1 MGSKLAILAAQFVAM
16 TVLVREAAAD
26 TTARG
31 LFKQGIEDYKA
42 QKYDV
47 AAATL
52 KQSYELDP
60 KPDVLFA
67 LAQAERLGGHC
78 PEAVAHYK
86 KLLESVSDLPT
97 AKVIQ
102 NSLALCPQAAAE
114 KPKPAEPASQPETRA
129 PRPSPPITKTVV
141 REVRHTDVLATMLVA
156 GGMLGLGAGGGLF
169 LASRNSQ
176 DAADHARTLDD
187 HERFTKQTAT
197 ERMASMIAGGTG
209 AVMIGIAV
217 VRWARGGEAKS
228 TEVTVAPTANGTMMV
243 VSSRW

>member
-1 MGSKLAILAAQFVAM
+1 MGSKLAILAAQLVAM
-16 TVLVREAAAD
+16 TALARAAAAD
-26 TTARG
+26 PAARG
-31 LFKQGIEDYKA
+31 LFKQGIDDYKA
-42 QKYDV
+42 QKYEA

-52 KQSYELDP
+52 KQAYELDP

-86 KLLESVSDLPT
+86 KLLETIGDLPT
-97 AKVIQ
+97 AKLVQ
-102 NSLALCPQAAAE
+102 NSLALCPQPEAE
-114 KPKPAEPASQPETRA
+114 KPRPIEPASRPETPPPPP
-129 PRPSPPITKTVV
+129 PRPITKTIV
-141 REVRHTDVLATMLVA
+141 REVRHTDILATTLAA

-187 HERFTKQTAT
+187 HERFTRHMMT
-197 ERMASMIAGGTG
+197 ERMAAFVAGGTG
-209 AVMIGIAV
+209 ALMLGVAV

>member
-1 MGSKLAILAAQFVAM
+1 MGSKLAILAAQLVAM
-16 TVLVREAAAD
+16 TALARDAAAD
-26 TTARG
+26 PTARG
-31 LFKQGIEDYKA
+31 LFKQGIEEYKA
-42 QKYDV
+42 QKYDA

-67 LAQAERLGGHC
+67 LAQAERLGGRC

-86 KLLESVSDLPT
+86 KLLETIGDLPT

-102 NSLALCPQAAAE
+102 NSLALCQQPEAE
-114 KPKPAEPASQPETRA
+114 KPKPAEPASRPA
-129 PRPSPPITKTVV
+129 PPPPPRPITKTVV
-141 REVRHTDVLATMLVA
+141 REVRHTDVLATMLA
-156 GGMLGLGAGGGLF
+156 TGGMLGLGAGGGLF
-169 LASRNSQ
+169 LASRTSQ

-187 HERFTKQTAT
+187 HERFTRQMGT
-197 ERMASMIAGGTG
+197 ERMAAFVAGGTG
-209 AVMIGIAV
+209 AVMIGVAV

-228 TEVTVAPTANGTMMV
+228 TEVTVAPTAGGTMMV